1 MCVNFS
7 LLLAQNS
14 GCEPG
19 DLQRLMMLGF
29 EPARSYVMPHC
40 TRDSVLGSR
49 RNVEPASNDVRETAN
64 TSEMQV

>member
-1 MCVNFS
+1 
-7 LLLAQNS
+7 
-14 GCEPG
+14 
-19 DLQRLMMLGF
+19 MLGF